1 MGLRSQG
8 QAGRKSGEVKVQ
20 ADVKKSAAVCK
31 SVCLSVMRIGKRV
44 HFNRGW
50 LAGWP
55 AGWQLQVGRGEHGH
69 TYIHLGQEE
78 GGEEEVAVVVVEEE
92 MEEEEDFL
100 GAKVMG
106 CNIRK
111 IIVTGKK
118 LERGS

>member
-1 MGLRSQG
+1 
-8 QAGRKSGEVKVQ
+8 
-20 ADVKKSAAVCK
+20 
-31 SVCLSVMRIGKRV
+31 MRIGKRV

-78 GGEEEVAVVVVEEE
+78 EVAVVEEE
-92 MEEEEDFL
+92 MEEEEDFF
-100 GAKVMG
+100 GAKVVG
-106 CNIRK
+106 CNTRK

-118 LERGS
+118 TRERELIATRIVLSVFVLFTASCFVP

>member
-1 MGLRSQG
+1 
-8 QAGRKSGEVKVQ
+8 
-20 ADVKKSAAVCK
+20 
-31 SVCLSVMRIGKRV
+31 MRIGKRV

-92 MEEEEDFL
+92 MEEDFF
-100 GAKVMG
+100 GAKVVG
-106 CNIRK
+106 CNTRK
-111 IIVTGKK
+111 LIVTGKK
-118 LERGS
+118 TRERELIATRIVLSVFVLFTASCFVP